1 MNALPAPQT
10 PSQETLSTLPH
21 ASDFVRDVLQ
31 AANQSRSGV
40 LQWPDI
46 NRLAARWLHPVGN
59 ADLGDTSRLGHA
71 LLIELI
77 EQGTLSGDLS
87 ATGNGKPMVARLFSP
102 AVHRKRA
109 IRRGLAA

>member
-1 MNALPAPQT
+1 MKALPAPQT
-10 PSQETLSTLPH
+10 PSQNALSTLPH

-31 AANQSRSGV
+31 AANQSRSGA

-77 EQGTLSGDLS
+77 EQGTLNGDLS

-102 AVHRKRA
+102 TACGRRTV
-109 IRRGLAA
+109 RRGLAA